1 MNVNY
6 KKDSNKIITL
16 FSLFKSNEFGI
27 LFKDKLKEPIDTTN
41 TSLLQDNDKR
51 SVYRGRRQEAQL

>member
-16 FSLFKSNEFGI
+16 FSLFKRNEFGI

-51 SVYRGRRQEAQL
+51 RVYRGRRQEAQL